1 MADEDKIVVSTP
13 DKPEHGAQ
21 VRLTGEARAAARGA
35 LAGSLEDNTKAKR
48 ALEARGVV
56 ADGYSADG
64 TTVTGERQ
72 PDDVQA
78 EEQDTPTGEPA
89 ERLVQVEDEQAR
101 AEVQAA
107 DGDGG
112 TTMTPSP
119 EPEKQRA
126 KPGPKPK
133 V

>member
-1 MADEDKIVVSTP
+1 MPDDDKITVSSP

-35 LAGSLEDNTKAKR
+35 LAGSLEDNTAAKR
-48 ALEARGVV
+48 ALEARGIV

-72 PDDVQA
+72 PDDVNA
-78 EEQDTPTGEPA
+78 DEQDTPTGKPA
-89 ERLVQVEDEQAR
+89 ERLVQVDDEEAR
-101 AEVQAA
+101 AAAQAA
-107 DGDGG
+107 DGEGG
-112 TTMTPSP
+112 TVMTPSP
-119 EPEKQRA
+119 EPEKTRA

-133 V
+133 G